1 MFFMF
6 SINDKFDEIY
16 TDESVRVC
24 KACGRYGRY
33 SLLMKYRNYALF
45 FLPVHKSNKEYYVKA
60 NCCDSIFSIDQS
72 AAEDIAS
79 GEKSRIDDSDINLID
94 YGYGAYGDDIKTCN
108 SCGYETSEDFLYCPK
123 CGEKL

>member
-6 SINDKFDEIY
+6 SINDKVDEVY

-24 KACGRYGRY
+24 KACGKYGRY

-45 FLPVHKSNKEYYVKA
+45 FLPVYKSHREYYVKA
-60 NCCDSIFSIDQS
+60 NCCDSYFSIDEM

-79 GEKSRIDDSDINLID
+79 ERKSHIDDSDIEIIN
-94 YGYGAYGDDIKTCN
+94 YSYGAYDETLKRCD
-108 SCGYETSEDFLYCPK
+108 SCGYETYEDFDYCPK